1 MAAPL
6 VVFARFTAKA
16 GKEEALKAELLKMI
30 APTRAEPDN
39 IFYDLHQGV
48 DQPAF
53 LFFHESWPD
62 EAALK
67 RHMATPHFRAMDD
80 AVQDLQADPYS
91 VVITR
96 MTSTPAEGGAS
107 RA

>member
-53 LFFHESWPD
+53 LFFHESWRD
-62 EAALK
+62 EAALT
-67 RHMATPHFRAMDD
+67 RHMATPHFQAMDA
-80 AVQDLQADPYS
+80 AVETLQADPYS

-96 MTSTPAEGGAS
+96 MTSAPADAAS
-107 RA
+107 RD